1 MSRFFHGRNLLYV
14 GVGSAAAVIAVVL
27 ILVSVIGSSSAETT
41 GSVPVTTTTG
51 SGSSTPAAHPKAPGA
66 TATAA
71 LFRGIPQQLNQLGN
85 PKAKVTMIEFADPQC
100 PYCRQYEL
108 DTLPAIVREY
118 VRTGKVK
125 LIYFGIPIIG
135 QNSEAGLRAVYAAGL
150 GRGERAR
157 RVGAAGDERPRRPD
171 AHVLRRP
178 HRRHAS
184 AGAAD
189 GAHGRGL
196 PADARRPGQVRDRHL
211 RAAIALVALAG
222 AAAAAYLVYARY
234 THTQIACT
242 TGGCET
248 VQHSKYAKIAG
259 VPVAVLGLAAYFA
272 ILATALSARVEAAAL
287 GAAIA
292 LGGLAFAI
300 YLIVIQVAVIDA
312 ICQWCLASDAIL
324 AVLAVLTVERLR
336 RLAGNPHE
344 SSGAA
349 RMATRG

>member
-1 MSRFFHGRNLLYV
+1 MIASTLEMVPSMSRFFHGRNLLYV

-135 QNSEAGLRAVYAAGL
+135 ANSEQGLRAVYAAGL
-150 GRGERAR
+150 QNRLWNFSHLLYRSQ
-157 RVGAAGDERPRRPD
+157 GAENSGWITDD
-171 AHVLRRP
+171 LLRRIGDSIP
-178 HRRHAS
+178 GFDTARMMADRQSSDVENALAAS
-184 AGAAD
+184 AQQATNGRVDRTPTFFAGPTGGTLQQVPLTALTAA
-189 GAHGRGL
+189 AF
-196 PADARRPGQVRDRHL
+196 RPTLD
-211 RAAIALVALAG
+211 ALV
-222 AAAAAYLVYARY
+222 
-234 THTQIACT
+234 
-242 TGGCET
+242 
-248 VQHSKYAKIAG
+248 K
-259 VPVAVLGLAAYFA
+259 
-272 ILATALSARVEAAAL
+272 
-287 GAAIA
+287 
-292 LGGLAFAI
+292 
-300 YLIVIQVAVIDA
+300 
-312 ICQWCLASDAIL
+312 
-324 AVLAVLTVERLR
+324 
-336 RLAGNPHE
+336 
-344 SSGAA
+344 
-349 RMATRG
+349 